1 MTATTFDTLAY
12 VERLTSAGV
21 PPEQA
26 KAQVRILA
34 EIVESNLATKQ
45 DILDLRRDMKEMEQR
60 ITIRLGAMM
69 AGSIAAI
76 AALVKLL

>member
-26 KAQVRILA
+26 KA
-34 EIVESNLATKQ
+34 
-45 DILDLRRDMKEMEQR
+45 
-60 ITIRLGAMM
+60 
-69 AGSIAAI
+69 
-76 AALVKLL
+76 